1 MYHNRGDGTFVDV
14 AATAGV
20 LNERCA
26 KGVAWGDYDQDGR
39 QDLFVSNMNGV
50 SRLYHNEGN
59 GTFRDV
65 AAERGIDGSPFS
77 FSCLFWDYDNDGR
90 LDLFLNDFKA
100 TLSETVASMLG
111 LPVTNVGHPR
121 LYRNLGAQGFRDV
134 SVDVGL
140 GRPIPA
146 MSVNCGDLDN
156 DGYLDLHFGTGWMSF
171 SGLVPDL
178 TFRNAGGARFEDV
191 TGPTGTGH
199 LQKGH
204 GISFADW
211 DCDGDLDFF
220 VVLGGGYPGDRGYNA
235 LFQNPGHGRHWLKL
249 KLIGTRTNRSAIG
262 ARIRVDLAVPGGGS
276 RSIYRTIGNN
286 GSFGGNS
293 LVETIGLRDNKA
305 VARLSVTWPTS
316 GTTQNFENIAADQAL
331 EITEGASTYKV
342 LRQPPLPAPKSK
354 ANQAGLSLR

>member
-1 MYHNRGDGTFVDV
+1 
-14 AATAGV
+14 
-20 LNERCA
+20 
-26 KGVAWGDYDQDGR
+26 
-39 QDLFVSNMNGV
+39 
-50 SRLYHNEGN
+50 
-59 GTFRDV
+59 
-65 AAERGIDGSPFS
+65 
-77 FSCLFWDYDNDGR
+77 
-90 LDLFLNDFKA
+90 
-100 TLSETVASMLG
+100 MLG
-111 LPVTNVGHPR
+111 LPVRDVGHPR
-121 LYRNLGAQGFRDV
+121 LYRNLGPEGFRDV

-156 DGYLDLHFGTGWMSF
+156 DGFLDLHFGTGWMSF

-249 KLIGTRTNRSAIG
+249 KLIGTRTNRSGLG
-262 ARIRVDLAVPGGGS
+262 ARIRVDLASPGGGR

-293 LVETIGLRDNKA
+293 LVETIGLLENK
-305 VARLSVTWPTS
+305 VVSRLSVTWPTS
-316 GTTQNFENIAADQAL
+316 GTTQNFENIPADQFL
-331 EITEGASTYKV
+331 EITEGSSRYRV
-342 LRQPPLPAPKSK
+342 VRQPPLPAPKSK
-354 ANQAGLSLR
+354 PNQAGLSSR